1 MDLTMESE
9 QLSAA
14 ESLVKV
20 ELGLLNQ
27 EFEARAGQ
35 GEAELRGCCPL
46 DLID

>member
-1 MDLTMESE
+1 MDLTMESG

-14 ESLVKV
+14 ESPVNV

-27 EFEARAGQ
+27 ELEAREGQ
-35 GEAELRGCCPL
+35 GEAQLRGCCPL

>member
-1 MDLTMESE
+1 MGSE

-14 ESLVKV
+14 ESPVKV

-27 EFEARAGQ
+27 EFEAREGQ

-46 DLID
+46 DPID